1 MDSDLLQKNGV
12 ETGRPLYTVIGE
24 DFSLNEIITLEI
36 RSKYFSNIKV
46 SSIVREKLHLSQK
59 DYSRLIND
67 GRIKSIPEVDLNK
80 CKLKNGIVL
89 IFQTDT

>member
-24 DFSLNEIITLEI
+24 DFSLNETITLEI

>member
-24 DFSLNEIITLEI
+24 DFSLNETITLEI

-59 DYSRLIND
+59 DYWEH
-67 GRIKSIPEVDLNK
+67 G
-80 CKLKNGIVL
+80 
-89 IFQTDT
+89 